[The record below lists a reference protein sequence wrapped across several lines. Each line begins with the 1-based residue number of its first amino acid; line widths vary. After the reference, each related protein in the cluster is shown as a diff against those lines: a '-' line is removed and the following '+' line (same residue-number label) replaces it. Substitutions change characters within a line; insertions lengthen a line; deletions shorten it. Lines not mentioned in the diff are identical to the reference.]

1 MIFGQVIGQKSL
13 KMPIIPYSIR
23 FSAITQPFFDESG
36 LNFKFFTGTQE
47 TSVYRSVLTNLGFGP
62 NLPFSMSL
70 GSQNPSKKL
79 THLVDLLGELL
90 SRIMFPIFLTSDPPP
105 PPPPP
110 LMANATKF
118 SLNSNPNLLYVDTMM
133 RVAI

>member
-1 MIFGQVIGQKSL
+1 MGQKSL

-36 LNFKFFTGTQE
+36 LNFNFFTGTQE
-47 TSVYRSVLTNLGFGP
+47 TSIYRLVLTNLGFGP
-62 NLPFSMSL
+62 YLPFSMSL

-105 PPPPP
+105 P
-110 LMANATKF
+110 LM
-118 SLNSNPNLLYVDTMM
+118 LLSSV
-133 RVAI
+133 